1 MMSSERDP
9 AEPKESQQKRKVVS
23 PVILFS
29 YYLTISA
36 ARTGQ
41 SFLLILAA
49 PPGEGAGEA
58 TAESRQGQED
68 SREGRCVL
76 FIGLGWALQGDA
88 HQSPVIRAALWTCC
102 ESPRSK
108 SRGGDLD
115 DDNDLVLVLKFKDA
129 LRCW

>member
-29 YYLTISA
+29 YYLAISA

-41 SFLLILAA
+41 SFLLIPAA

-68 SREGRCVL
+68 SREGCCGL
-76 FIGLGWALQGDA
+76 FIGLGWALQGHG
-88 HQSPVIRAALWTCC
+88 HQVLLYGWLSGLAVRVPVPKVEEGTLMMTTIWSLF
-102 ESPRSK
+102 
-108 SRGGDLD
+108 L
-115 DDNDLVLVLKFKDA
+115 N
-129 LRCW
+129 LRMH